1 MSKSKKTYELLAE
14 SIEGMIE
21 AGDLKGGDR
30 LPPERKLSE
39 TYKVSRNTAREAIR
53 ILSEKKLL
61 ESRIGS
67 GTYVAASALAVLTS
81 SIDEALEHKKNRLK
95 DIFELRKILEPQ
107 IAALAAERI
116 KPKTVSILTEIVA
129 KQENA
134 FNSGQESRMFDELFH
149 QTLVEATGNNVLVHV
164 YERLKDILSE
174 SRAGNLQSQE
184 RQERSLSIHKDI
196 LEAIAAG
203 DSNLAARKM
212 KQHMLDVQKTLVL
225 LEKPQHSMKNITE
238 TTTKQ
243 IIRK

>member
-1 MSKSKKTYELLAE
+1 MSKAKKTYELLAE
-14 SIEGMIE
+14 NIEGMIE
-21 AGDLKGGDR
+21 AGDLKGGDK

-39 TYKVSRNTAREAIR
+39 TFNVSRNTVREALR

-61 ESRIGS
+61 NSRIGS
-67 GTYVAASALAVLTS
+67 GTYVAESALAVLTS

-116 KPKTVSILTEIVA
+116 KPKTISALSEIIV

-134 FNSGQESRMFDELFH
+134 FNSGQENRMFDELFH
-149 QTLVEATGNNVLVHV
+149 QTLVEATGNNVLIHV

-174 SRAGNLQSQE
+174 SRATHLQSQE

-196 LEAIAAG
+196 LEAVAAG

-212 KQHMLDVQKTLVL
+212 KQHMLDVQKTIVL
-225 LEKPQHSMKNITE
+225 LEKPQSTMKNASE
-238 TTTKQ
+238 TTNTQ
-243 IIRK
+243 NIRK

>member
-1 MSKSKKTYELLAE
+1 MSKAKKTYELLAE

-39 TYKVSRNTAREAIR
+39 SFNVSRNTVREAIR

-67 GTYVAASALAVLTS
+67 GTYVAESALAVLTS
-81 SIDEALEHKKNRLK
+81 AMDEALEHKKNRLK

-116 KPKTVSILTEIVA
+116 KPKTVSILSEIIT

-149 QTLVEATGNNVLVHV
+149 QTLVEATGNNVLIHV
-164 YERLKDILSE
+164 YERLKGILNE

-212 KQHMLDVQKTLVL
+212 KQHMLDVQKTLAL
-225 LEKPQHSMKNITE
+225 LDKPLHNMKNASE
-238 TTTKQ
+238 PTKQ
-243 IIRK
+243 NIRK

>member
-14 SIEGMIE
+14 NIEGMIE

-39 TYKVSRNTAREAIR
+39 TFNVSRNTVREAIR

-61 ESRIGS
+61 VSRIGS
-67 GTYVAASALAVLTS
+67 GTYVAESALAVLTS

-116 KPKTVSILTEIVA
+116 KPKTVSILSEIIA

-134 FNSGQESRMFDELFH
+134 FNSGQENWMFDELFH
-149 QTLVEATGNNVLVHV
+149 QTLVEATGNNVLIHV

-174 SRAGNLQSQE
+174 SRATHLQSQE

-196 LEAIAAG
+196 LQAVAAR

-212 KQHMLDVQKTLVL
+212 KQHMLDVQKTLSL
-225 LEKPQHSMKNITE
+225 LEKPQNTMKNASE
-238 TTTKQ
+238 TAIKQ
-243 IIRK
+243 NIRT